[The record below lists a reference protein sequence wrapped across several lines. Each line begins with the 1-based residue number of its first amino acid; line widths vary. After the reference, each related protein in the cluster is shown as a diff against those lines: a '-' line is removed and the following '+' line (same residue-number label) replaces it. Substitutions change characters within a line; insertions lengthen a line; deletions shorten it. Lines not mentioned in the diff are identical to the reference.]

1 MNITICENL
10 KELRKQKGN
19 KQEELAE
26 HLGISM
32 QAVSKWERGEC
43 YPDITLIPALAL
55 YYNVT
60 SDQLLG
66 MEENIINAKIEK
78 YVIKDNEIR
87 NQNYISIE
95 KKLIPLWREAQKEFP
110 NNFTVLYRLLI
121 ALSTERTV
129 NFKEIIQLGERLL
142 TESTAN
148 DKIDKY
154 DIIQGLCY
162 TCIANNDI
170 ENAKKYAKMAPHHQI
185 SQAVLY
191 GYCLNG
197 EESVEYNQHS
207 IMGFIQYIHFFIY
220 EAMCKKG
227 NLTAEEKIKAYEFD
241 VKLHEL
247 LYSDGDFGLA
257 ENGLGHIYFK
267 LAYCESLVGNTDK
280 ALSNFGKMA
289 EHYIKFYN
297 CPEFKHTSFM
307 INKLTCVG
315 YEMSKE
321 HRMSKNHLQEE
332 VTIILQDIEK
342 ESAFDCIRNDEK
354 YITAIKKI
362 KSLLH

>member
-26 HLGISM
+26 HLGVST

-43 YPDITLIPALAL
+43 YPDITLIPVLAL

-78 YVIKDNEIR
+78 YIIKDNEIHK
-87 NQNYISIE
+87 QNYISIG
-95 KKLIPLWREAQKEFP
+95 KKLIPLWREAEKEFP
-110 NNFTVLYRLLI
+110 NNLTVLYNLLI
-121 ALSTERTV
+121 ALSTERTE

-142 TESTAN
+142 AESSDN
-148 DKIDKY
+148 NKIDRY

-162 TCIANNDI
+162 TCISNNDI

-185 SQAVLY
+185 SRAVLY
-191 GYCLNG
+191 GYCLSG
-197 EESVEYNQHS
+197 EESVEYNQRS
-207 IMGFIQYIHFFIY
+207 IMDFIEYIHFFIY

-241 VKLHEL
+241 IKLHEL
-247 LYSDGDFGLA
+247 LYSNKDFGLA
-257 ENGLGHIYFK
+257 EYGLSCIYFK
-267 LAYCESLVGNTDK
+267 LACCELLVGNIDK
-280 ALSNFGKMA
+280 ALSNFGKMS
-289 EHYIKFYN
+289 EHYVNFYN

-307 INKLTCVG
+307 INKLTCAG
-315 YEMSKE
+315 YEKSKE
-321 HRMSKNHLQEE
+321 HNMSKNHLQEE

-342 ESAFDCIRNDEK
+342 ESAFDCVRNDEK
-354 YITAIKKI
+354 YIAAIEKI
-362 KSLLH
+362 KTLLQ

>member
-19 KQEELAE
+19 TQEELAE

-32 QAVSKWERGEC
+32 QAVSKWERCEG

-60 SDQLLG
+60 ADKLLG
-66 MEENIINAKIEK
+66 MEENVINAKIQE
-78 YVIKDNEIR
+78 YIEKDNEIR
-87 NQNYISIE
+87 KQNYISIG

-110 NNFTVLYRLLI
+110 NNLTVLYRLLI
-121 ALSTERTV
+121 ALSTERTE

-142 TESTAN
+142 RESTDN
-148 DKIDKY
+148 KKIDRY

-185 SQAVLY
+185 SKEMLY
-191 GYCLNG
+191 GFCLGG
-197 EESVEYNQHS
+197 EESIKYNQKS
-207 IMGFIQYIHFFIY
+207 IMDFISTIHFFIY

-227 NLTAEEKIKAYEFD
+227 NLTTEEKIKAYEFD
-241 VKLHEL
+241 IKLHEL

-257 ENGLGHIYFK
+257 EYSLGSIYFK
-267 LAYCESLVGNTDK
+267 LSCCESLIGNTDR
-280 ALSNFGKMA
+280 ALADFEKMA
-289 EHYIKFYN
+289 GHYIKFYKYS
-297 CPEFKHTSFM
+297 EFKHTSFM
-307 INKLTCVG
+307 INKLTYNG

-321 HRMSKNHLQEE
+321 HKMSKNHLQEE

-342 ESAFDCIRNDEK
+342 ESAFDCVRNDEK
-354 YITAIKKI
+354 YIAAIEKI
-362 KSLLH
+362 QTLLQ